1 MPFEVPSA
9 IEAAIAMHVGRPNLR
24 FPTPENA
31 SPVIF
36 LSFVHLTTSQGACGD
51 PVEPSLFIEKADDDC
66 LECASRKAGEE
77 ARGEFSGEG
86 VNRAWNRLSK
96 GRREG
101 VGLRLWLDIRI
112 PLLGED
118 DSIEP

>member
-24 FPTPENA
+24 FPTSENA

-36 LSFVHLTTSQGACGD
+36 LSFVHLTTSHGACGD
-51 PVEPSLFIEKADDDC
+51 PADPSVCIEKAMEDC
-66 LECASRKAGEE
+66 REWMLRKAGEE
-77 ARGEFSGEG
+77 ARGVLSGEWDK
-86 VNRAWNRLSK
+86 RAWKRLSK

-101 VGLRLWLDIRI
+101 VGLR
-112 PLLGED
+112 P
-118 DSIEP
+118 